1 MAQQVYS
8 SIYIPRQKFGRYS
21 IQLLRTSSYLLYL
34 LTYADLRHTNCLI
47 FAHIRP
53 VRRHGLSHEQRPHDF
68 RPQLI
73 SIALLPSSRRT
84 YQLSSHAGLTTYNFH
99 PPFRNF
105 QQINTKLSII
115 FPQALLFHCDWATRT
130 TTLSYS
136 VITYTS
142 TQTSLLVYLGLEQS
156 PANP

>member
-34 LTYADLRHTNCLI
+34 IDLCW
-47 FAHIRP
+47 
-53 VRRHGLSHEQRPHDF
+53 
-68 RPQLI
+68 
-73 SIALLPSSRRT
+73 PSP
-84 YQLSSHAGLTTYNFH
+84 YQLFNLRSYSTSEETRSEHWVATSILPAPETFQFPCFAISSKRTTRIYSHAGLITYNFH
-99 PPFRNF
+99 PPFRNVF
-105 QQINTKLSII
+105 SRYLPNYLLSSIWV
-115 FPQALLFHCDWATRT
+115 LCDWATRT

-142 TQTSLLVYLGLEQS
+142 TQTSLLAIPRFETVTS
-156 PANP
+156 